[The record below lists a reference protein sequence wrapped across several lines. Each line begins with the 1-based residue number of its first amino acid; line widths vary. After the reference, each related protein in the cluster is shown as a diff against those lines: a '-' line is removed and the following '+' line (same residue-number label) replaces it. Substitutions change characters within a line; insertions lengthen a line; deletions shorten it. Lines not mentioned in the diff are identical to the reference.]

1 MSEQVVVVGVD
12 GSPASFRAEGITATA
27 EGVLRAADRAANAA
41 AGTVEQ
47 VHTTTDRVIAL
58 LGAYSDALNR
68 LAPMVRR
75 LADTTH
81 ASDVDAFVQL
91 LGRLPRLADAMDHQV
106 IPLLDHLEEVVP
118 DMNQL
123 LDQASQLSH
132 MASRLPRVFR
142 RPNHQPT

>member
-1 MSEQVVVVGVD
+1 
-12 GSPASFRAEGITATA
+12 
-27 EGVLRAADRAANAA
+27 
-41 AGTVEQ
+41 VEQ
-47 VHTTTDRVIAL
+47 AHTTTDRVIAL